1 MRLQMLRFVSSSVA
15 DQDVLQ
21 EQYNYDDIKQI
32 IQDQLILPETQQK
45 QTESLIQKYIYATL
59 AFWKSKQI
67 STFRMIFELNLLAK
81 RSMNDLSQY
90 PIYPQLFG
98 LSQQDIHARALSLPM
113 ILQDNERVATLVE
126 KLRQSLDFGSNSSL
140 SAIHFMHCAVP
151 CWFMVRSEPFTT
163 SHLLLQNCKFDQA
176 DRLFQSVVAAF

>member
-1 MRLQMLRFVSSSVA
+1 
-15 DQDVLQ
+15 
-21 EQYNYDDIKQI
+21 
-32 IQDQLILPETQQK
+32 
-45 QTESLIQKYIYATL
+45 
-59 AFWKSKQI
+59 
-67 STFRMIFELNLLAK
+67 
-81 RSMNDLSQY
+81 
-90 PIYPQLFG
+90 
-98 LSQQDIHARALSLPM
+98 M

-126 KLRQSLDFGSNSSL
+126 KLRQSMDFGSDSSL